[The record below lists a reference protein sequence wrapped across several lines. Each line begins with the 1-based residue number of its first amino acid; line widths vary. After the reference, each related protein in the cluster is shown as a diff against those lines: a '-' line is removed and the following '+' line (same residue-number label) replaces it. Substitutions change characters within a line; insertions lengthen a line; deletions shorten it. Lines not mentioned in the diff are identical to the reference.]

1 MKDNKEIHTLFGLLD
16 DLTEQEEKE
25 ILLRSK
31 WLGATDQQR
40 DMNNKILQ
48 QLSATPL
55 PLGDLVNIYAIILES
70 SKESK

>member
-1 MKDNKEIHTLFGLLD
+1 MSKEIHTLFGLLD
-16 DLTEQEEKE
+16 DLTEKEEKE

-40 DMNNKILQ
+40 EMNNKILK

-55 PLGDLVNIYAIILES
+55 DLDDLINIYAIILES
-70 SKESK
+70 SKNH